1 MNDLAARIHSIF
13 ATSDSGRVS
22 GVTGVT
28 AGFSGVMDD
37 QRITRRGVIGIE
49 RITPANSVS
58 TPITPLTPKDEK
70 FAENCWIQELKASPC
85 RDGYE
90 ERAAFIEFDGGIP
103 RMWAEALARLH
114 PDRPP
119 PEITPRQWWNFYN
132 DSAKF
137 IDRWALQ
144 VAATGWTL
152 SDVFG
157 WDPRTPFQLI
167 SVRIGLGWHIDGGS
181 VIDLT
186 ERAATIVRPNGQ
198 RLTVQRHGPFA
209 L

>member
-28 AGFSGVMDD
+28 AGFSGVIDD
-37 QRITRRGVIGIE
+37 LRITRRGVTGMG
-49 RITPANSVS
+49 RITPVNSVS
-58 TPITPLTPKDEK
+58 TPITPVTPKCEK
-70 FAENCWIQELKASPC
+70 FAENCRTQELGQADGTASPR
-85 RDGYE
+85 RD
-90 ERAAFIEFDGGIP
+90 A
-103 RMWAEALARLH
+103 WAEALARLH

-137 IDRWALQ
+137 IDRWAPQ
-144 VAATGWTL
+144 VATTGWTL

-157 WDPRTPFQLI
+157 WDPHTPFQLI

-186 ERAATIVRPNGQ
+186 ERAATVVRPNGQ